1 MTWKVLLTET
11 TCKLRL
17 TSLEYGSA
25 ENVRPVKILSDKNA
39 SFHPYKT
46 QMKRSVFCLITR
58 FNMDIGLENLKL
70 LLQQFLNL
78 IGDVMTFFDC

>member
-25 ENVRPVKILSDKNA
+25 ENVRPVKILSDKSA
-39 SFHPYKT
+39 SFPPGFVR
-46 QMKRSVFCLITR
+46 MKRSVFCLITR